1 VYFYKYQVQFYDED
15 NGFSRIA
22 GGITADESYTE
33 AMKNIARFYGDDAIE
48 RISIEI
54 AVDTL
59 GEAAEDVYELSN
71 ERRKKGA
78 KE

>member
-1 VYFYKYQVQFYDED
+1 MYFYKYQVQFYDED

-33 AMKNIARFYGDDAIE
+33 AMKDIARFYGDYAIE
-48 RISIEI
+48 RISLEI
-54 AVDTL
+54 AVDAY